1 VLKHGQGNAPVN
13 SRRRG
18 NRSFR
23 KDSQENRIDH
33 TASDKEQSET
43 PKSGR
48 SASDTDLQ
56 ETALNE
62 YDREED
68 QRGSEEQI
76 TQSTTKK
83 PKFAGGLIGKSPSG
97 SRYQAGV
104 RITFT
109 PMTGGHLLE
118 PSGRLRRGNAGSPEE
133 TVKTIP

>member
-18 NRSFR
+18 NKTCR

-33 TASDKEQSET
+33 TVSDKEQSDT
-43 PKSGR
+43 PKPGR

-56 ETALNE
+56 ETALME
-62 YDREED
+62 HDRKED

-83 PKFAGGLIGKSPSG
+83 PKFAGGLIGKSTSG
-97 SRYQAGV
+97 SKYQTNV

-109 PMTGGHLLE
+109 HYDGRTHTGNIQ
-118 PSGRLRRGNAGSPEE
+118 S
-133 TVKTIP
+133 VKKGECRIPG